1 MSWDESVETK
11 IIDGIGVASIIE
23 RTDDW
28 NRSEYLVSLDSNSY
42 HVESKY

>member
-11 IIDGIGVASIIE
+11 IIEGIGIAKIIT

-28 NRSEYLVSLDSNSY
+28 DRLERSVSF
-42 HVESKY
+42 H